1 MFGIWDGHSGKSH
14 LGDGPKQPPHP
25 VHTGKRCWS
34 HHTFHPRRSTSLC
47 VRGTVPLLSSEAGE
61 GSFCRTG
68 SSSPQSWGCS
78 TTAQQHNNHGWDT
91 PAQTPHSVDSGG
103 GRSWNPFPWNRN
115 AGAQGTN
122 HPDGTPI
129 FFKNVVKRANADV
142 GRGIPG
148 RSVTP
153 AAP

>member
-1 MFGIWDGHSGKSH
+1 MDTQGNPTWVMVQSSPHTLCTQENAAGHTTPSILDVPRASVSVGLFLSCPQRQEREVSAG
-14 LGDGPKQPPHP
+14 LGA
-25 VHTGKRCWS
+25 
-34 HHTFHPRRSTSLC
+34 HPR
-47 VRGTVPLLSSEAGE
+47 
-61 GSFCRTG
+61 
-68 SSSPQSWGCS
+68 SPGAA
-78 TTAQQHNNHGWDT
+78 AQQHNNHGWDT
-91 PAQTPHSVDSGG
+91 RAQTPHSVDSGG